1 MNSTPRTAKSP
12 APPTP
17 GVSPAP
23 PAPGALP
30 TPGVMSSKKRAGSE
44 LPYSTVSGF
53 TPGLPQARGLHS
65 FRFQLNLSSSVH
77 RATQLDS

>member
-1 MNSTPRTAKSP
+1 
-12 APPTP
+12 
-17 GVSPAP
+17 
-23 PAPGALP
+23 
-30 TPGVMSSKKRAGSE
+30 VMSSKKRAGSE